1 MTPAIS
7 TFFVSTEFNEF
18 LYAPIGNEENKM
30 ALSVLSALARLN
42 IDPWAEA
49 ARLAAL
55 PKDVAAQRLTS
66 LIARLPRGR
75 WAQSDCALI
84 ANRLIEFLPQGT
96 SSETLAQQARRLPLI
111 TQSTGLR
118 ILMCAGLALVV
129 FLVAA
134 SNEPSSRNGYVDQPD
149 FGTRWPSHV
158 Q

>member
-1 MTPAIS
+1 MTPAVS
-7 TFFVSTEFNEF
+7 TFFVSTDFNEF
-18 LYAPIGNEENKM
+18 LYAPIGTEENKM

-55 PKDVAAQRLTS
+55 PKDMAAQRLTS

-75 WAQSDCALI
+75 WAQSDCAPI

-96 SSETLAQQARRLPLI
+96 SSKTLAQQARRLPLI
-111 TQSTGLR
+111 THSTGLR
-118 ILMCAGLALVV
+118 ILMCAGLALAV

-134 SNEPSSRNGYVDQPD
+134 SNEPSSRNVYVDQPA
-149 FGTRWPSHV
+149 FGTRSPSQV